1 MHPRVALKDNEN
13 LVVGAFKEPA
23 EGQKREAPKE
33 FRVFHAGINKSKK
46 GDFLFDET
54 AAKSVMAAFAARGP
68 VPLMMDYEHM
78 STSSPPVIA
87 PNSATDVQLEVRPDD
102 AGGPELWALPTWT
115 NQARKYLE
123 EGEYRLFSP
132 LFLTDKSTPPRVVA
146 LENITLTNLPA
157 LTEAEPLVAAS
168 TQNRGDHMDPE
179 KIKAEHEE
187 AMKRLKEE
195 HAEELKKLK
204 EEHEKA
210 LCEHKALCER
220 AAKMDKVDA
229 KLKKLGVSFDDWAE
243 EESAEHNEDDGKG
256 KEKEEETKALTALK
270 AAVLAITGAK
280 DVGSAVGAVTA
291 MATQH
296 KELVALKASTEAA
309 AAKAL
314 DAEFETTLEG
324 AISSL
329 RVPPAL
335 KGMFVSLKSALGTE
349 KALVALKMAIPAEA
363 MVLSAAPQLPTGE
376 MPIDPA
382 YIEAANRIGKPL
394 SFITDFMKSQGQ
406 RV

>member
-13 LVVGAFKEPA
+13 LAAGAFDEPA

-46 GDFLFDET
+46 GDFLFDEQ
-54 AAKSVMAAFAARGP
+54 AAKSVMAAFKARGP
-68 VPLMMDYEHM
+68 VPMMMDYEHM
-78 STSSPPVIA
+78 STSVPPVIA

-115 NQARKYLE
+115 NSARKMLE

-157 LTEAEPLVAAS
+157 LTELEPLVAAS
-168 TQNRGDHMDPE
+168 TQSQGDSMDPE
-179 KIKAEHEE
+179 KIKAEHEA

-210 LCEHKALCER
+210 IGEHKALCER

-243 EESAEHNEDDGKG
+243 EESAEHEQDAGKG
-256 KEKEEETKALTALK
+256 KEKEEEAKALTALK
-270 AAVLAITGAK
+270 DAVLAITGAK

-296 KELVALKASTEAA
+296 KELVALKATTEAA

-314 DAEFETTLEG
+314 DIEFDTTLEG
-324 AISSL
+324 AVAGLKI
-329 RVPPAL
+329 PPAL
-335 KGMFVSLKSALGTE
+335 KGMFVSLKQALGTE

-363 MVLSAAPQLPTGE
+363 MVLSAAPRTPVGE
-376 MPIDPA
+376 MPIDPD

-394 SFITDFMKSQGQ
+394 AFITDFMKSQGQ

>member
-179 KIKAEHEE
+179 KIKAE
-187 AMKRLKEE
+187 LKDGI
-195 HAEELKKLK
+195 LTLT
-204 EEHEKA
+204 
-210 LCEHKALCER
+210 L
-220 AAKMDKVDA
+220 AKHPDA
-229 KLKKLGVSFDDWAE
+229 KGRE
-243 EESAEHNEDDGKG
+243 IRI
-256 KEKEEETKALTALK
+256 TA
-270 AAVLAITGAK
+270 G
-280 DVGSAVGAVTA
+280 
-291 MATQH
+291 
-296 KELVALKASTEAA
+296 
-309 AAKAL
+309 
-314 DAEFETTLEG
+314 
-324 AISSL
+324 
-329 RVPPAL
+329 
-335 KGMFVSLKSALGTE
+335 
-349 KALVALKMAIPAEA
+349 
-363 MVLSAAPQLPTGE
+363 
-376 MPIDPA
+376 
-382 YIEAANRIGKPL
+382 
-394 SFITDFMKSQGQ
+394 
-406 RV
+406 